1 MIIELDS
8 TKKVSIVKTYKILE
22 FLGDW
27 GGFKEFLE
35 IIVSSIGLYFSQQF
49 LK

>member
-1 MIIELDS
+1 MIGLDS
-8 TKKVSIVKTYKILE
+8 FKKVSVVKTYKILE

-35 IIVSSIGLYFSQQF
+35 IILSAIGLYFSE
-49 LK
+49 